1 MSAAKRLKTGDMDSV
16 ALAEKCINQIRVTA
30 AETVQSAKSGHPG
43 APMGCAPMAH
53 LLWSEVM
60 KYCPEDPKWPSR
72 DRFVLSNGHGCALQY
87 TMLHLT
93 GYNIKKT
100 DLSSFRQIDS
110 ITPGHPEVGVTDGVE
125 VSTGPLGQG
134 ISNAVGL
141 AMAETHLAAK
151 YNKPDFPLIDNFTY
165 VICGDGC
172 LQEGV
177 SSEACSLA
185 GHLKLGKL
193 IVLYDDNL
201 ITIDGGTNLSFGED
215 VNARF
220 EAYGWH
226 TQTVTTGDSADQS
239 DMRAAVAAA
248 QAVTDK
254 PSMIKIRTVIGFGAS
269 KQGTHGVHG
278 APIGDDDINRLKGEW
293 GLPAESFGIAP
304 EVTDFYDGLKA
315 KNAGGFAAWKE
326 LATKYE
332 AAFPAEYADFQRS
345 VVKQELPADWDS
357 CLPTFTAADKS
368 LATRKSSQVVLG
380 AIVDKLPELVGGS
393 ADLTPS
399 NLTKV
404 EGNKVDYSPDTPEG
418 RYFRFGVREHGM
430 CSISNGIAAYGGLIP
445 FASTFLVFA
454 GYALGAI
461 RVCALSHFRVV
472 YIMTHDSIG
481 LGEDGPTHQPIE
493 TLASLRSMPNIL
505 VLRPCDSTEVAGS
518 YKLAVENTH
527 GPTLLALSRQGV
539 PNLPGCSREGVAKGA
554 YTIQDVESPAVI
566 LVGTGTEVGLC
577 VEAANAL
584 TAKGVSTRVVSMP
597 CWSLFDGQS
606 AAYKQEVFPTGVPVI
621 SVEALAA
628 TGWEKYSHVQVA
640 MRSFGASGKGPALME
655 HFGFSVANVTSTA
668 EKVVAHYKGAAPELI
683 RPEF

>member
-1 MSAAKRLKTGDMDSV
+1 MSAAKRLKTSEMDVELS
-16 ALAEKCINQIRVTA
+16 EKCINQIRVTA
-30 AETVQSAKSGHPG
+30 AETVQAAKSGHPG

-60 KYCPEDPKWPSR
+60 NYAPEDPKWPSR

-93 GYNIKKT
+93 GYNVKLD
-100 DLSSFRQIDS
+100 DLKAFRQVGS

-151 YNKPDFPLIDNFTY
+151 FNKPDFPVIDNFTY

-201 ITIDGGTNLSFGED
+201 ITIDGGTDLSFGED

-226 TQTVTTGDSADQS
+226 TQTVTNGDIPDVSA
-239 DMRAAVAAA
+239 MREAVAAA
-248 QAVTDK
+248 QLVTDK
-254 PSMIKIRTVIGFGAS
+254 PSIIKVRTVIGFGAA

-304 EVTDFYDGLKA
+304 EVSGFYGSLAA
-315 KNAGGFAAWKE
+315 KNSKALADWKGMI
-326 LATKYE
+326 TKY
-332 AAFPAEYADFQRS
+332 AAAYPAEHAEFERS
-345 VVKQELPADWDS
+345 VVKQELPADWDA
-357 CLPTFTAADKS
+357 CLPEFTPADKA

-380 AIVDKLPELVGGS
+380 SVVDKLPEMVGGS

-404 EGNKVDYSPDTPEG
+404 EGNKVDYSPASPEG

-505 VLRPCDSTEVAGS
+505 VIRPCDSTETAAA
-518 YKLAVENTH
+518 YKIAVENAH

-539 PNLPGCSREGVAKGA
+539 PNLPGCSRAGVAKGA
-554 YTIQDVESPAVI
+554 YVIQDAEAPAVI
-566 LVGTGTEVGLC
+566 LVGTGTETSLC
-577 VEAANAL
+577 VDAAAAL
-584 TAKGVSTRVVSMP
+584 AAKGVAARVVSMP
-597 CWSLFDGQS
+597 CWELYETQPV
-606 AAYKQEVFPTGVPVI
+606 AYKQETFPTGIPVI
-621 SVEALAA
+621 SVEALAT
-628 TGWEKYSHVQVA
+628 TGWERYSHVQIG
-640 MRSFGASGKGPALME
+640 MKSFGASGKGPALME
-655 HFGFSVANVTSTA
+655 HFGFSVANVTATA
-668 EKVVAHYKGAAPELI
+668 EKVVAHYKGAAPELL